1 MTHGDGQQ
9 GVPTGGFGPP
19 LPSFVPPPPAHP
31 PAFPPPPS
39 VPPAAGP
46 GTVQGPEFIAADEHN
61 GLVVDA
67 DGVHFE
73 QGPHAVDLPW
83 AYVRTVRFQPVP
95 DGLYVTAV
103 MTDGPVYECRV
114 RARRRSLATQWST
127 DLAGVLHH
135 YLAGRL
141 NS

>member
-19 LPSFVPPPPAHP
+19 PSVPPPPAHP

-39 VPPAAGP
+39 VPPAVGP
-46 GTVQGPEFIAADEHN
+46 GAAPGPEFIAADERN
-61 GLVVDA
+61 GLVVDS

-73 QGPHAVDLPW
+73 QGPHSIDLPW

-127 DLAGVLHH
+127 ELTGVLHH
-135 YLAGRL
+135 YLAGRG
-141 NS
+141 

>member
-1 MTHGDGQQ
+1 MTYGDGQQ
-9 GVPTGGFGPP
+9 NVPQGGFGPP
-19 LPSFVPPPPAHP
+19 PSVPPPPAHP
-31 PAFPPPPS
+31 PVFPPPPS

-46 GTVQGPEFIAADEHN
+46 GPAPGPEFIAADDHN
-61 GLVVDA
+61 GLVVDS

-73 QGPHAVDLPW
+73 QGPHGIDLPW

-135 YLAGRL
+135 YLAGRV
-141 NS
+141 SG